1 MMLQDI
7 ATFVNSRSSFN
18 YRGHRKVLFVD
29 DEPHMTSLFKRLT
42 EPIGFTVDV
51 FNDATQTLKNFKPCF
66 YDLVILDIVMPKMNG
81 YDLYKELKKRDP
93 HVNVCFITA
102 SEEYCEDLRKE
113 EYRALNKDLFLR
125 KPMPMKSLL
134 AEINKRIK

>member
-18 YRGHRKVLFVD
+18 YRGHRKVLFID

-42 EPIGFTVDV
+42 ESIGFTVDV
-51 FNDATQTLKNFKPCF
+51 FNDATQTLKNFK
-66 YDLVILDIVMPKMNG
+66 
-81 YDLYKELKKRDP
+81 KRDP

-102 SEEYCEDLRKE
+102 SEEYREDLRKE
-113 EYRALNKDLFLR
+113 EYRTLNKDLFLR

-134 AEINKRIK
+134 AE

>member
-1 MMLQDI
+1 MLQDI

-66 YDLVILDIVMPKMNG
+66 YNLVVLDIVMPKMNG

-102 SEEYCEDLRKE
+102 SELYYEEIRKE
-113 EYRALNKDLFLR
+113 AFPELDTNCFIK
-125 KPMPMKSLL
+125 KPISNEELIRRVKNMLEL
-134 AEINKRIK
+134 